1 MVSRAMDIILASSRG
16 RGYIQTRLRNTHPHP
31 EGLYIE
37 ARGGAKLEELILKA
51 IRLVKGSP
59 NPSECHVYFMAGL
72 CDVTHRDTYT
82 EFVDYRRRRVHMY
95 EEVSFTEDNTNAV
108 LRVTNII
115 DNMDQEIRSLGAKPC
130 FMTIPPCSIEAWNIH
145 RLNTGRTTHL
155 IHHRNYP
162 DMQANLISVI
172 SEINKFIVST
182 NSRNN
187 MATPFL
193 ADTIIKS
200 CGPHKNT
207 RVHYDRLVDGTH
219 ATSTTNQKWA
229 KLITKAMTINR
240 KKKSPTP
247 LTPKNINTIT
257 SQRRPKTK
265 PSPRQPVLKP
275 AHRSAMPLKVTMQ
288 PPTTTTDSS
297 DSDSDDVV
305 KRPWRPQ

>member
-1 MVSRAMDIILASSRG
+1 
-16 RGYIQTRLRNTHPHP
+16 
-31 EGLYIE
+31 
-37 ARGGAKLEELILKA
+37 
-51 IRLVKGSP
+51 
-59 NPSECHVYFMAGL
+59 
-72 CDVTHRDTYT
+72 
-82 EFVDYRRRRVHMY
+82 
-95 EEVSFTEDNTNAV
+95 
-108 LRVTNII
+108 
-115 DNMDQEIRSLGAKPC
+115 
-130 FMTIPPCSIEAWNIH
+130 
-145 RLNTGRTTHL
+145 
-155 IHHRNYP
+155 
-162 DMQANLISVI
+162 MQANLISVI

-219 ATSTTNQKWA
+219 ATLTTNQKWA
-229 KLITKAMTINR
+229 KLISKAMTINR

-247 LTPKNINTIT
+247 TTSKNINTIT

-275 AHRSAMPLKVTMQ
+275 AHRSAMPLKVTLQ

-305 KRPWRPQ
+305 KRPWRPNKADKGTGESGVATPHHMCMSLQILYILLEHWYGLGWIRGLEKF